1 MERNQ
6 AMSLQHL
13 RSALA
18 IQERIAESQPYDR
31 PILRGVALAQR
42 TMGVGL
48 LGSQD
53 YAGATAAFKRARDTT
68 QRLRADDSKDT
79 VLRFD
84 LSVIHWGLGEAATGQ
99 KDYLIAVR
107 EFNTALG
114 LVSELVVINPKRLP
128 WQQLKLRANSRM
140 ADAANLYGA
149 KEEADA
155 TYRNSLVIQ
164 REVATL
170 MSTVGSK
177 HERRLLA
184 ESVDTH
190 GDVLSALSDYSAA
203 LVAYRLALAIRDD
216 SLRAYPDERQT
227 ELDISGSCW
236 RIVAMKG
243 KGNVDASEATRLLQ
257 RGKSIL
263 QKQRQEGNLP
273 AKFADLELRFDSALG
288 TTGQSK

>member
-1 MERNQ
+1 MDEC
-6 AMSLQHL
+6 
-13 RSALA
+13 
-18 IQERIAESQPYDR
+18 
-31 PILRGVALAQR
+31 
-42 TMGVGL
+42 
-48 LGSQD
+48 
-53 YAGATAAFKRARDTT
+53 
-68 QRLRADDSKDT
+68 
-79 VLRFD
+79 
-84 LSVIHWGLGEAATGQ
+84 
-99 KDYLIAVR
+99 

-216 SLRAYPDERQT
+216 SLRAYPDE
-227 ELDISGSCW
+227 
-236 RIVAMKG
+236 G
-243 KGNVDASEATRLLQ
+243 KGQRRRERGHALVAARQVHSAEATRG
-257 RGKSIL
+257 R
-263 QKQRQEGNLP
+263 
-273 AKFADLELRFDSALG
+273 
-288 TTGQSK
+288 